1 MNVKASFCESL
12 PLALTFIYLKGKL
25 FNFSKPSIFNSLSLI
40 LTSQKLILS
49 TNYMLFLYGLFTIF
63 MFSLLDRY
71 MNEVSSMDF
80 LYLGL
85 FDAMVALPLFS
96 FKYPDTSYGF
106 LFLGLSIIPLLK
118 LYQAYCNSKY
128 FHFIKLVNRFA
139 VVVTIAVF
147 LLDNVSIFPVEH
159 SDTFIYIILFI
170 GLLLTTFLAANIY
183 REKSITPIFSSANL
197 ILILSIIVGTLGE
210 SIEIIILGI
219 LIFSIVATVALIYN
233 FVKEYRNETLIYMRE
248 KLVYKDILT
257 SMKNRQSFEKQLTE
271 DDKNINDFNS
281 YWAISIDLSD
291 IKYVNNN
298 FGYSHGDKLI
308 QNLADSIEDT
318 FEDIGNCFRIGGDE
332 FIILIKNEP
341 KEKVER
347 YIELFQSVVS
357 SYNKLHDIKMITSLG
372 YDSYKFG
379 YDKSIFDLV
388 SRTDYMMCKNKR
400 RFKTSWMPDENE
412 ELQE

>member
-1 MNVKASFCESL
+1 MA
-12 PLALTFIYLKGKL
+12 GD
-25 FNFSKPSIFNSLSLI
+25 LI

-118 LYQAYCNSKY
+118 LYQTYCNSKY

-197 ILILSIIVGTLGE
+197 ILILSIVGGALSE

-219 LIFSIVATVALIYN
+219 LIFSIVATVALIDN
-233 FVKEYRNETLIYMRE
+233 FVKEYRNETLKYMRE

-257 SMKNRQSFEKQLTE
+257 SMKNRQSFEKQLKE

-400 RFKTSWMPDENE
+400 RFKTSWMPDANE

>member
-1 MNVKASFCESL
+1 MA
-12 PLALTFIYLKGKL
+12 GD
-25 FNFSKPSIFNSLSLI
+25 LI

-85 FDAMVALPLFS
+85 FDSMIAIPLFS
-96 FKYPDTSYGF
+96 SRYPDTSYGF

-118 LYQAYCNSKY
+118 LYQTYCNSKY

-197 ILILSIIVGTLGE
+197 ILILSIIGGTLGE

-219 LIFSIVATVALIYN
+219 LIFSIVATVALIDN

-257 SMKNRQSFEKQLTE
+257 SMKNRQSFEKQLKE

>member
-1 MNVKASFCESL
+1 MA
-12 PLALTFIYLKGKL
+12 GD
-25 FNFSKPSIFNSLSLI
+25 LI

-118 LYQAYCNSKY
+118 LYQTYCNSKY

-197 ILILSIIVGTLGE
+197 ILILSIVGGALSE

-219 LIFSIVATVALIYN
+219 LIFSIVATVALIDN
-233 FVKEYRNETLIYMRE
+233 FVKEYRNETLKYMRE

-257 SMKNRQSFEKQLTE
+257 SMKNRQSFEKQLKE

-281 YWAISIDLSD
+281 YWTISIDLSD

-388 SRTDYMMCKNKR
+388 SRTNYMMCKNKR

>member
-1 MNVKASFCESL
+1 MA
-12 PLALTFIYLKGKL
+12 GD
-25 FNFSKPSIFNSLSLI
+25 LI

-197 ILILSIIVGTLGE
+197 ILILSIVGGALSE

-219 LIFSIVATVALIYN
+219 LIFSIVATVALIDN
-233 FVKEYRNETLIYMRE
+233 FVKEYRNETLKYMRE

-257 SMKNRQSFEKQLTE
+257 SMKNRQSFEKQLKE

-281 YWAISIDLSD
+281 YWTISIDLSD

-341 KEKVER
+341 KEKVDR

>member
-1 MNVKASFCESL
+1 MV
-12 PLALTFIYLKGKL
+12 GD
-25 FNFSKPSIFNSLSLI
+25 LI
-40 LTSQKLILS
+40 LTSQKLILN

-85 FDAMVALPLFS
+85 FDSMIAIPLFS
-96 FKYPDTSYGF
+96 SRYPDTSYGF

-197 ILILSIIVGTLGE
+197 ILILSIIGGTLGE

-219 LIFSIVATVALIYN
+219 LIFSIVATVALIDN
-233 FVKEYRNETLIYMRE
+233 FVKEYRNKTLIYMRE

-347 YIELFQSVVS
+347 YIELFQSLVS

-400 RFKTSWMPDENE
+400 RFKTSWMPDANE

>member
-1 MNVKASFCESL
+1 MA
-12 PLALTFIYLKGKL
+12 GD
-25 FNFSKPSIFNSLSLI
+25 LI

-197 ILILSIIVGTLGE
+197 ILILSIIGGTLGE

-219 LIFSIVATVALIYN
+219 LIFSIVATVALIDN

-257 SMKNRQSFEKQLTE
+257 SMKNRQSFENQLTE

>member
-1 MNVKASFCESL
+1 MA
-12 PLALTFIYLKGKL
+12 GD
-25 FNFSKPSIFNSLSLI
+25 LI

-219 LIFSIVATVALIYN
+219 LIFSIVATVALIDN

-257 SMKNRQSFEKQLTE
+257 SMKNRQSFEKQLKE

-400 RFKTSWMPDENE
+400 RFKTSWMPEENE
-412 ELQE
+412 EFQE

>member
-1 MNVKASFCESL
+1 MA
-12 PLALTFIYLKGKL
+12 GD
-25 FNFSKPSIFNSLSLI
+25 LI

-197 ILILSIIVGTLGE
+197 ILILSIIGGALGE

-219 LIFSIVATVALIYN
+219 LIFSIVATVALIDN
-233 FVKEYRNETLIYMRE
+233 FVKEYRNETLKYMRE

-257 SMKNRQSFEKQLTE
+257 SMKNRQSFEKQLKE
-271 DDKNINDFNS
+271 DDRNINDFNS

>member
-1 MNVKASFCESL
+1 MA
-12 PLALTFIYLKGKL
+12 GD
-25 FNFSKPSIFNSLSLI
+25 LI

-219 LIFSIVATVALIYN
+219 LIFSIVATVALIDN
-233 FVKEYRNETLIYMRE
+233 FVKEYRNETLKYMRE

-257 SMKNRQSFEKQLTE
+257 SMKNRQSFEKQLKE

-281 YWAISIDLSD
+281 YWTISIDLSD

>member
-1 MNVKASFCESL
+1 MV
-12 PLALTFIYLKGKL
+12 GD
-25 FNFSKPSIFNSLSLI
+25 LI
-40 LTSQKLILS
+40 LTSQKLILN

-85 FDAMVALPLFS
+85 FDSMIAIPLFS
-96 FKYPDTSYGF
+96 SRYPDTSYGF

-118 LYQAYCNSKY
+118 LYQTYCNSKY
-128 FHFIKLVNRFA
+128 FHFIKLVTRFA
-139 VVVTIAVF
+139 VVATIAVF

-159 SDTFIYIILFI
+159 SDTVIYIILFI

-197 ILILSIIVGTLGE
+197 ILILSIVGGALGE

-219 LIFSIVATVALIYN
+219 LIFSVVATVALIDN
-233 FVKEYRNETLIYMRE
+233 FVKEYRNETLKYMRE

-257 SMKNRQSFEKQLTE
+257 SMKNRQSFERQLKE

-332 FIILIKNEP
+332 FIVLIKNEP

-347 YIELFQSVVS
+347 YIELFESVVS

-400 RFKTSWMPDENE
+400 RFKTSWMPDEE
-412 ELQE
+412 DE

>member
-1 MNVKASFCESL
+1 MA
-12 PLALTFIYLKGKL
+12 GD
-25 FNFSKPSIFNSLSLI
+25 LI

-197 ILILSIIVGTLGE
+197 ILILSIVGGALGE

-219 LIFSIVATVALIYN
+219 LIFSIVATVALIDN
-233 FVKEYRNETLIYMRE
+233 FVKEYRNETLKYMRE

-257 SMKNRQSFEKQLTE
+257 SMKNRQSFEKQLKE

-281 YWAISIDLSD
+281 YWTISIDLSD

>member
-1 MNVKASFCESL
+1 MA
-12 PLALTFIYLKGKL
+12 GD
-25 FNFSKPSIFNSLSLI
+25 LI

-197 ILILSIIVGTLGE
+197 ILILSIIGGTLGE

-219 LIFSIVATVALIYN
+219 LIFSIVATVALIDN

-257 SMKNRQSFEKQLTE
+257 SMKNRQSFEKQLKE

-379 YDKSIFDLV
+379 YDKSIFNLV

>member
-1 MNVKASFCESL
+1 MA
-12 PLALTFIYLKGKL
+12 GD
-25 FNFSKPSIFNSLSLI
+25 LI

-197 ILILSIIVGTLGE
+197 ILILSIIGGTLGE

-219 LIFSIVATVALIYN
+219 LIFSIVATVALIDN

-257 SMKNRQSFEKQLTE
+257 SMKNRQSFEKQLKE

>member
-1 MNVKASFCESL
+1 MA
-12 PLALTFIYLKGKL
+12 GD
-25 FNFSKPSIFNSLSLI
+25 LI

-159 SDTFIYIILFI
+159 SDTVIYIILFI

-197 ILILSIIVGTLGE
+197 ILILSIIGGALGE

-219 LIFSIVATVALIYN
+219 LIFSIVATVALIDN
-233 FVKEYRNETLIYMRE
+233 FVKEYRNETLKYMRE

>member
-1 MNVKASFCESL
+1 MV
-12 PLALTFIYLKGKL
+12 GD
-25 FNFSKPSIFNSLSLI
+25 LI
-40 LTSQKLILS
+40 LTSQKLILN

-85 FDAMVALPLFS
+85 FDSMIAIPLFS
-96 FKYPDTSYGF
+96 SRYPDTSYGF

-118 LYQAYCNSKY
+118 LYQTYCNSKY
-128 FHFIKLVNRFA
+128 FHFIKLVTRFA
-139 VVVTIAVF
+139 VVATIAVF

-159 SDTFIYIILFI
+159 SDTVIYIILFI

-197 ILILSIIVGTLGE
+197 ILILSIVGGALGE

-219 LIFSIVATVALIYN
+219 LIFSIVATVALIDN
-233 FVKEYRNETLIYMRE
+233 FVKEYRNETLKYMRE

-257 SMKNRQSFEKQLTE
+257 SMKNRQSFEKQLKE

-332 FIILIKNEP
+332 FIVLIKNEP

-347 YIELFQSVVS
+347 YIELFESVVS

-400 RFKTSWMPDENE
+400 RFKTSWMPDEE
-412 ELQE
+412 DE

>member
-1 MNVKASFCESL
+1 MA
-12 PLALTFIYLKGKL
+12 GD
-25 FNFSKPSIFNSLSLI
+25 LI

-233 FVKEYRNETLIYMRE
+233 FVKEYRNETLKYMRE

>member
-1 MNVKASFCESL
+1 MV
-12 PLALTFIYLKGKL
+12 GD
-25 FNFSKPSIFNSLSLI
+25 LI
-40 LTSQKLILS
+40 LTSQKLILN

-85 FDAMVALPLFS
+85 FDSMIAIPLFS
-96 FKYPDTSYGF
+96 SRYPDTSYGF

-197 ILILSIIVGTLGE
+197 ILILSIIGGTLGE

-219 LIFSIVATVALIYN
+219 LIFSIVATVALIDN
-233 FVKEYRNETLIYMRE
+233 FVKEYRNKTLIYMRE

-400 RFKTSWMPDENE
+400 RFKTSWIPDANE

>member
-1 MNVKASFCESL
+1 MV
-12 PLALTFIYLKGKL
+12 GD
-25 FNFSKPSIFNSLSLI
+25 LI
-40 LTSQKLILS
+40 LTSQKLILN
-49 TNYMLFLYGLFTIF
+49 TNYMLFLYGLFTVF

-85 FDAMVALPLFS
+85 FDSMIAIPLFS
-96 FKYPDTSYGF
+96 SRYPDTSYGF

-197 ILILSIIVGTLGE
+197 ILILSIIGGTLGE

-219 LIFSIVATVALIYN
+219 LIFSIVATVALIDN
-233 FVKEYRNETLIYMRE
+233 FVKEYRNKTLIYMRE

-400 RFKTSWMPDENE
+400 RFKTSWMPDANE

>member
-1 MNVKASFCESL
+1 MAG
-12 PLALTFIYLKGKL
+12 Y
-25 FNFSKPSIFNSLSLI
+25 LI

-85 FDAMVALPLFS
+85 FDSMIAIPLFS
-96 FKYPDTSYGF
+96 SRYPDTSYGF

-197 ILILSIIVGTLGE
+197 ILILSIIGGTLGE

-219 LIFSIVATVALIYN
+219 LIFSIVATVALIDN

-257 SMKNRQSFEKQLTE
+257 SMKNRQSFEKQLKE

-318 FEDIGNCFRIGGDE
+318 FEDIGNCFRICGDE

>member
-1 MNVKASFCESL
+1 MA
-12 PLALTFIYLKGKL
+12 GD
-25 FNFSKPSIFNSLSLI
+25 LI

-106 LFLGLSIIPLLK
+106 LFLELSIIPLLK
-118 LYQAYCNSKY
+118 LYQTYCNSKY

-170 GLLLTTFLAANIY
+170 GLLLTTFLVANIY

-197 ILILSIIVGTLGE
+197 ILILSIIGGTLGE

-219 LIFSIVATVALIYN
+219 LIFSIVATVALIDN

-257 SMKNRQSFEKQLTE
+257 SMKNRQSFEKQLKE

-400 RFKTSWMPDENE
+400 RFKTSWMPDEE
-412 ELQE
+412 DE